1 MGSKV
6 HNKKVLISLNEFCML
21 SICKR
26 KRSLR
31 VDINLCDDNKTKSFR
46 TFVIGNKFKFSL
58 IIIIETSL
66 INNDKQQ

>member
-26 KRSLR
+26 KRSLC

-58 IIIIETSL
+58 IIIETSL